1 VATEDILTKVEK
13 LLKRLLSLPTDFTY
27 REAKAL
33 LEAYGFIEQQKGR
46 TSGSRVSFY
55 RANDKKTVLLHKS
68 HPGQIMRMGAVKQ
81 LADFI
86 KDERG

>member
-1 VATEDILTKVEK
+1 MEDILTKAEK
-13 LLKRLLSLPTDFTY
+13 LLKRLFSLPADFTY

-33 LEAYGFIEQQKGR
+33 LEARGFIEQQKGR

-55 RANDKKTVLLHKS
+55 RAGDKRAVLLHKP

-81 LADFI
+81 LADFM